1 MKKILSL
8 ALALA
13 MIGTALTGC
22 GSKDAATKTPAEN
35 TQQTAPVQQE
45 QSQTEKA
52 LALIN
57 TFATGDTDTARSL
70 LADGYIQHNLAY
82 GTGADAFIGSVE
94 YLASADVKTTVNNI
108 RAFEDGDKVFLQ
120 TIYNFAG
127 AGEQVAF
134 DIFRF
139 DENGKIAEHWDNL
152 AALAEPNPSGHTQTD
167 GTMEVTD
174 LDKTEENR
182 ELVKN
187 FLYDVMQGNNLDKT
201 PDYFDGDNYIQ
212 HNSGIAD
219 GVSGLNAALGALAE
233 QGISMVYDE
242 VHMVLAQGNFV
253 LAVSEGTFG
262 GTPTSYYDLWRVEN
276 GKIAEHIADLTPIQ
290 PGLYLWQ
297 GDITTLK
304 CDAIVNAANSG
315 MTGCYIPNHRC
326 IDNAIHTYAGVEL
339 RLACA
344 ELMATQGHPEPTGQA
359 KITPAFNLPCR
370 YVLHTVGP
378 IIDGRV
384 TKEDAELLASCYRSC
399 LELAAENSLE
409 SVAFCC
415 ISTGEFHFPN
425 ELAAEIAVRTVK
437 EFLKKQNS
445 VKKVIFNVFKDLD
458 KTIYEKLLRA
468 DRTAESSITGL

>member
-1 MKKILSL
+1 MKKTVSL
-8 ALALA
+8 VLVLA
-13 MIGTALTGC
+13 MIAVVWTGF
-22 GSKDAATKTPAEN
+22 GSAASASEAQAMN
-35 TQQTAPVQQE
+35 N
-45 QSQTEKA
+45 TEKA
-52 LALIN
+52 LALIS
-57 TFATGDTDTARSL
+57 TFATGDTDTARDL
-70 LADGYIQHNLAY
+70 LADDYIQHNLAY

-94 YLASADVKTTVNNI
+94 YLASADAKTTVNNI

-152 AALAEPNPSGHTQTD
+152 AALAEPNPSGHIQTD

-182 ELVKN
+182 ELVRN

-262 GTPTSYYDLWRVEN
+262 GAPTSYYDLWRVEN
-276 GKIAEHIADLTPIQ
+276 GKIAEHWDVMETIADPST
-290 PGLYLWQ
+290 WQ
-297 GDITTLK
+297 
-304 CDAIVNAANSG
+304 N
-315 MTGCYIPNHRC
+315 
-326 IDNAIHTYAGVEL
+326 
-339 RLACA
+339 
-344 ELMATQGHPEPTGQA
+344 
-359 KITPAFNLPCR
+359 
-370 YVLHTVGP
+370 
-378 IIDGRV
+378 
-384 TKEDAELLASCYRSC
+384 
-399 LELAAENSLE
+399 
-409 SVAFCC
+409 
-415 ISTGEFHFPN
+415 
-425 ELAAEIAVRTVK
+425 
-437 EFLKKQNS
+437 QNG
-445 VKKVIFNVFKDLD
+445 KF
-458 KTIYEKLLRA
+458 
-468 DRTAESSITGL
+468 